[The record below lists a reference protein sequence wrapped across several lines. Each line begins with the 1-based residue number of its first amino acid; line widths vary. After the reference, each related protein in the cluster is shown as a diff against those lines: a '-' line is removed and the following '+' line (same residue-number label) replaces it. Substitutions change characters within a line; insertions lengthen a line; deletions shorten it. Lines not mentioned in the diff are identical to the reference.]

1 MKIGINAYPLSRKFS
16 GPSVYLFNVL
26 KYLEIMDKE
35 NEYYLYSR
43 NGLKLPFTNNPR
55 WHIIITEGFLN
66 YSSTLWM
73 LTALKKRALK
83 DKIDIFWG
91 TENVLP
97 LNLPKI
103 VKKVLTVHDL
113 VWYYYP
119 EVLNWDNSIIL
130 PLFAKRS
137 IEVSD
142 HIITISH
149 SIVDEIKK
157 EFKVPSED
165 LSVIYLGV
173 SDKFKHLDQE
183 ESSEF
188 IAKKHNVSNDYILF
202 VGNIEPKKNLLNLL
216 KAFKIFTQ
224 KFSLKH
230 QLLLVGSKR
239 YNSSGIYKTYKKLK
253 FTLKEA
259 AFLDCVDFQDLP
271 YFYSGAKLFIM
282 PSFYEGFG
290 LPPLEAM
297 ACGTPIVAS
306 DIPVFREI
314 LGDAALLVDPFAPEK
329 IANAIYRVLTD
340 NALAK
345 VLTQKGIERIK
356 QFSWE
361 TTAKETLGIFE
372 KIIKRKNND

>member
-26 KYLEIMDKE
+26 KYLEITDTE

-43 NGLKLPFTNNPR
+43 DGIKLPFTNNPR
-55 WHIIITEGFLN
+55 WHIVITEGFLN

-91 TENVLP
+91 TENILP

-103 VKKVLTVHDL
+103 VRKVLIVYDL
-113 VWYYYP
+113 VWCYYP

-137 IEVSD
+137 IEASD

-149 SIVDEIKK
+149 SIADEIKK

-188 IAKKHNVSNDYILF
+188 IAKKHNVSNNYILF

-224 KFSLKH
+224 KFSLKY

-239 YNSSGIYKTYKKLK
+239 HNSSDIYKAYKKIK
-253 FTLKEA
+253 FTVKEVK
-259 AFLDCVDFQDLP
+259 FLDYVDFQDLP

-282 PSFYEGFG
+282 PSLYEGFG

-297 ACGTPIVAS
+297 ACGTPVVAS

-329 IANAIYRVLTD
+329 IAAAIHRILTD
-340 NALAK
+340 SALAK
-345 VLTQKGIERIK
+345 DLTQKGIERIK
-356 QFSWE
+356 LFPWE

-372 KIIKRKNND
+372 KIIREENNG